1 MYTRVN
7 QTQSY
12 RQLYR
17 APADDEI
24 NCEYQQPDEIERMR
38 MKCNVA
44 NIYVPQLFLIL
55 FFFTD
60 KFVSLSFPLVNIL
73 LGFGHYTSTVPASD
87 PSALILIELQRKDT
101 EADDVSRRR

>member
-38 MKCNVA
+38 MKFNVA

-55 FFFTD
+55 FFF
-60 KFVSLSFPLVNIL
+60 
-73 LGFGHYTSTVPASD
+73 Y
-87 PSALILIELQRKDT
+87 R
-101 EADDVSRRR
+101 